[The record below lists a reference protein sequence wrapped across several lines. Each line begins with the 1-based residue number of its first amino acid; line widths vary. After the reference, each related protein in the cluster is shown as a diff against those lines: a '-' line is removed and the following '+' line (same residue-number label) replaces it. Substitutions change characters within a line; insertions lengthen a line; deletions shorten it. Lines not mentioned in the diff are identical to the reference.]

1 MRSGWSLDESGIQT
15 LDETRRTSMVFKLWS
30 SNYETDDGRH
40 RHQEARRCG
49 SDRRHFAA
57 DKLHTE
63 SERLI
68 EAANVMAV
76 YLAKI
81 KKQQTTTRCPAARVR
96 LPFFFLNSFA
106 LKCSSLR
113 VLLCVSPVEPTALLP
128 SSMLSSIDLSNGD
141 SLIWDSIDW
150 TLCVV
155 NSILL
160 TISYHTELPC
170 QFFQFILLF

>member
-1 MRSGWSLDESGIQT
+1 MSLES
-15 LDETRRTSMVFKLWS
+15 RLWMKREEHRWY
-30 SNYETDDGRH
+30 SNYEVHVNETDDGRH

-68 EAANVMAV
+68 EANVMAV

-96 LPFFFLNSFA
+96 LPFFFLNFFA

-141 SLIWDSIDW
+141 SLI
-150 TLCVV
+150 
-155 NSILL
+155 
-160 TISYHTELPC
+160 
-170 QFFQFILLF
+170 